1 MSKLSVEKFNKY
13 IAEHKFILSGVY
25 TLKKNIR
32 FFEMKTP
39 NTRKTFFVFVPE
51 NFILTEERLVELPT
65 KFDMRRKDYTL
76 SENFIKYINSTLTD
90 DFDLVTI
97 SSTMLCH
104 IPTMDVKDTTTYSFN
119 LGDETY
125 ETDSDSDGASSKS
138 SRSSSSSSMS
148 SVKKHTSHIEQLIK
162 ESGLPDSAF
171 NDSDDEPKKNDS
183 EPTPVEETKL
193 ETPRKRDGDD
203 DDALTIISD
212 TPKQETEKSDEDDE
226 DETSSSSSSS
236 IDSIHSMEIDFDAPS
251 RPEKKGVDKDEV
263 DQIKKTKIVTD
274 IPNDIEEQQI
284 RLGLVYYCCN
294 ISYFVSKISMIEV
307 EVEKC
312 WKLSDDIRKNTWTNS
327 IEQIKTKVSKLS
339 DTLTTNINTNIE
351 KYFLTQK
358 NMSKL
363 SVLYIK
369 SFDDTASSPSP
380 EKLQFQERT
389 RQALDDVNITLV
401 HIRNS
406 IENEF
411 EKVNAL
417 IHEITGS
424 ANP

>member
-51 NFILTEERLVELPT
+51 NFILTEERLVDVPT

-125 ETDSDSDGASSKS
+125 ETDYDSDGESSKS
-138 SRSSSSSSMS
+138 SRSSSSSMS

-171 NDSDDEPKKNDS
+171 NDSDDEHKKNDD
-183 EPTPVEETKL
+183 EQTPVKET
-193 ETPRKRDGDD
+193 ETHHKRDGDD

-212 TPKQETEKSDEDDE
+212 TPKQDEEGKEKSDDDV
-226 DETSSSSSSS
+226 SSSSSSS
-236 IDSIHSMEIDFDAPS
+236 SDSIHSMEIDFDAPS

-263 DQIKKTKIVTD
+263 DQIKKTKIITD
-274 IPNDIEEQQI
+274 IPIDIEEQQI

-312 WKLSDDIRKNTWTNS
+312 WKLSDEIRKNTWTNS
-327 IEQIKTKVSKLS
+327 IDQIKTKVSKLS
-339 DTLTTNINTNIE
+339 ETLVTNINTNIE

-369 SFDDTASSPSP
+369 SFDDASSQQTPTP

-411 EKVNAL
+411 EKMNSL
-417 IHEITGS
+417 IDEITSS
-424 ANP
+424 ANPR